1 MRVSTNSLLLLF
13 FLVVVH
19 ALIIDPDARSI
30 GTPLSSFLALLGNTL
45 CFGTMTPPPSTIAAA
60 KKRQASSLSRSASL
74 LSRKRSATS
83 TTAVLPSKRLSAA
96 SASKPSSD
104 SAKDS
109 AAKKKR
115 DSVQVHLAFGTV
127 EKYKIGLKVLL
138 DDSIYDDKS
147 PVRSFVIVVLFVFL
161 LHAMPSTNVPL
172 FCCHSASL
180 RCPRS
185 TRDTY
190 SSMRL

>member
-1 MRVSTNSLLLLF
+1 
-13 FLVVVH
+13 
-19 ALIIDPDARSI
+19 
-30 GTPLSSFLALLGNTL
+30 
-45 CFGTMTPPPSTIAAA
+45 MTPPPSTIAAA
-60 KKRQASSLSRSASL
+60 KKRQASSSSRSASL
-74 LSRKRSATS
+74 PSRKRSATPTTAVLPS
-83 TTAVLPSKRLSAA
+83 KRLSSASGSKPSATPTTAVLPSKRLSAA

-109 AAKKKR
+109 SAKKKTR
-115 DSVQVHLAFGTV
+115 DSVQVHLTFGTV
-127 EKYKIGLKVLL
+127 EKYKIGLKILL

-147 PVRSFVIVVLFVFL
+147 PVRSFLIVVLFVFL

-180 RCPRS
+180 RFPRS
-185 TRDTY
+185 TRDTF